1 MHRVT
6 LARLRPLPLL
16 ALSLA
21 LCAGAAEAT
30 RYPLVLTDDLGRK
43 VTVRAEP
50 ARIVSVLPSNTETLC
65 AIGACGKLVAVDD
78 FSLYPKQ
85 AAALPKVGGLYD
97 ANVERIV
104 SLKPDLVIL
113 SKYGKLAEQL
123 DKLGIPNVAVN
134 PETYEDVF
142 SKLNV
147 LGRVVNREAQA
158 KALNVSLRREIAK
171 VEILTKSAVRKPTV
185 YFEIDPTPYSI
196 GPNSFMGVL
205 LTKAGARNVIPASL
219 GDFPKVDP
227 ELIVKANPQ
236 LILGA
241 DLKTVS
247 ARPGWNSIQAVK
259 AGRVQDVPKELSTI
273 LSIPGPRLGQA
284 LRGLARLVH
293 PELFR

>member
-104 SLKPDLVIL
+104 SLKPALAIL
-113 SKYGKLAEQL
+113 SKYGKLADQL
-123 DKLGIPNVAVN
+123 D
-134 PETYEDVF
+134 
-142 SKLNV
+142 
-147 LGRVVNREAQA
+147 R
-158 KALNVSLRREIAK
+158 LRLR
-171 VEILTKSAVRKPTV
+171 
-185 YFEIDPTPYSI
+185 IDP
-196 GPNSFMGVL
+196 GVRRR
-205 LTKAGARNVIPASL
+205 TDRNVIAFDAVILEHLLHADADRCAASRREV
-219 GDFPKVDP
+219 G
-227 ELIVKANPQ
+227 E
-236 LILGA
+236 
-241 DLKTVS
+241 
-247 ARPGWNSIQAVK
+247 
-259 AGRVQDVPKELSTI
+259 
-273 LSIPGPRLGQA
+273 
-284 LRGLARLVH
+284 
-293 PELFR
+293 